1 MFNKKNLF
9 IIVLTIALFIYFQS
23 GINYV
28 SVEELSVPSGIGLD
42 IEYDSSGK
50 IRYITSTLTYNFK
63 TAPQVSTMNF
73 PASAS
78 TIAETRQTRQPKL
91 DKKFIL
97 GLERIIIT
105 SEKGAKF
112 GVEPWINI
120 LFANPNVSD
129 TGYFVVSKERAMDI
143 LAVKI
148 PGYPGSADYIEGMIR
163 HSTEFNFFTDKYKL
177 IDIYISIAGEGKNVV
192 VPYIEIQNNNLRITG
207 MAVFKK
213 DKFVRKLDLS
223 EARTM
228 NLLREN
234 KVRGMLNIQ
243 KGPKEFV
250 EFNATS
256 KRKVKCKK
264 TGKDKYSFTIDL
276 SIKGNI
282 VSNLIYDDIYDDPKV
297 AKKFEAAMNKE
308 VEKMCNEFIE
318 KMQKEYK
325 QDLLQLGSIAAA
337 KYGRNKG
344 TDWDEVVSNSK
355 IKVNVETK
363 LDVQSR
369 GDYRVKNKNDE
380 KSK

>member
-9 IIVLTIALFIYFQS
+9 IIVLTIALYIYFQS
-23 GINYV
+23 GVNYV
-28 SVEELSVPSGIGLD
+28 SVEELSVPSGIGMD

-50 IRYITSTLTYNFK
+50 PKYVISALIYNFK
-63 TAPQVSTMNF
+63 TAPQISTMNF

-78 TIAETRQTRQPKL
+78 SIGATRQIRQTKL

-97 GLERIIIT
+97 GLERIIVT
-105 SEKGAKF
+105 SERGAKF

-129 TGYFVVSKERAMDI
+129 TGYLVVSKERAMDI

-148 PGYPGSADYIEGMIR
+148 PGYAGSADYIEGMVR
-163 HSTEFNFFTDKYKL
+163 HSTEFNFFSDNYKL
-177 IDIYISIAGEGKNVV
+177 IDIYINMAGEGKNVV
-192 VPYIEIQNNNLRITG
+192 IPYVEIQNNNLRITG
-207 MAVFKK
+207 MAILKK
-213 DKFVRKLDLS
+213 DKFIRKLDLP

-234 KVRGMLNIQ
+234 NVRGLLNIQ
-243 KGPKEFV
+243 KGPQEFV
-250 EFNATS
+250 DFNATS
-256 KRKVKCKK
+256 KRKAKCKK
-264 TGKDKYSFTIDL
+264 IGKDKYSFTIDL

-282 VSNLIYDDIYDDPKV
+282 ITNLIYDDIYDDPKV
-297 AKKFEAAMNKE
+297 AKKFETAMSKE

-344 TDWDEVVSNSK
+344 TDWDEVVSNSE

-369 GDYRVKNKNDE
+369 GDYRAKNENDE

>member
-23 GINYV
+23 GVSYV
-28 SVEELSVPSGIGLD
+28 SVEELSVPSGIGMD
-42 IEYDSSGK
+42 IGYDNSGK
-50 IRYITSTLTYNFK
+50 PTYIISTLIYNFK
-63 TAPQVSTMNF
+63 TTPQVSTMNF

-78 TIAETRQTRQPKL
+78 SIGETRQTRQPKL

-97 GLERIIIT
+97 GLERIIIS

-112 GVEPWINI
+112 GVEPWVNI

-129 TGYFVVSKERAMDI
+129 TGYFIVSKERAMDI
-143 LAVKI
+143 LTLKI
-148 PGYPGSADYIEGMIR
+148 PGYAGSADYIEGMIR
-163 HSTEFNFFTDKYKL
+163 HSTEFNFFSDNYKL
-177 IDIYISIAGEGKNVV
+177 IDIYINMVGEGKNVV
-192 VPYIEIQNNNLRITG
+192 LPYIEIQNNNLRITG
-207 MAVFKK
+207 IAVFKK
-213 DKFVRKLDLS
+213 DKFVRKLDLPES
-223 EARTM
+223 RAM

-234 KVRGMLNIQ
+234 KVRGLLNIQ
-243 KGPKEFV
+243 KGPQEFV
-250 EFNATS
+250 EFYATS
-256 KRKVKCKK
+256 KRKAKCKK
-264 TGKDKYSFTIDL
+264 IGKDTYSFTIDL

-282 VSNLIYDDIYDDPKV
+282 VTNLIYDDIYDDPKV
-297 AKKFEAAMNKE
+297 AKKFETAMNKE

-325 QDLLQLGSIAAA
+325 QDLLNLGSIAAA

-344 TDWDEVVSNSK
+344 TDWDEIVSSSE

-369 GDYRVKNKNDE
+369 GDYRAKNENDK